1 MLVTLFS
8 LISRFHFLLWK
19 ESLHFIERTKI
30 LRFQWGS
37 ICQGSVN
44 FPALHVILFHFIV
57 FTSVHFFLFFQ
68 LFLSFFFLLS
78 FRLTLFPD
86 FRISTSMILAR
97 FYHFLCTSLHPNP
110 FGCSHS
116 ISKFSFYFFH
126 LKLALSYVLSSVF
139 VSLFSLISGFY
150 FLSFND
156 WNLPKLY

>member
-1 MLVTLFS
+1 MRIHLPRLGQFPCTSCHPIPFYC
-8 LISRFHFLLWK
+8 FHFG
-19 ESLHFIERTKI
+19 T
-30 LRFQWGS
+30 
-37 ICQGSVN
+37 
-44 FPALHVILFHFIV
+44 
-57 FTSVHFFLFFQ
+57 FFLFFQ

-126 LKLALSYVLSSVF
+126 LNLVLSYVLSSVF

-156 WNLPKLY
+156 